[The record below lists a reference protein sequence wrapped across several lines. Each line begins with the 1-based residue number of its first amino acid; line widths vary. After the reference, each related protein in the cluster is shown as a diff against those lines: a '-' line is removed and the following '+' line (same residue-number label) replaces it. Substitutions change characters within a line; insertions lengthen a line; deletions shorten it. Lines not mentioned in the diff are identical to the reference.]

1 MGFEPVGLES
11 AVSNALDA
19 VYEMVDSRR
28 RWGFGIGE
36 FGADE
41 PGADE
46 PGADEPRA
54 GASRGGSV
62 GLGRWLVENRE
73 CLDRGEAEW
82 LERLAAFDRE
92 QLWALDGANSCSSW
106 LMWRAR
112 MARSTSFERLRVAH
126 EVFRRP
132 IIADAFRA
140 GVLSYSAV
148 RIISR
153 MDSPSADV
161 DRALVE
167 LASTPDSSLADIER
181 VVRAYGLYASQE
193 RLPADRARAKR
204 GVQICRGENGSA
216 RIVITLSDLEV
227 EEFAAALQAF
237 IDLRYRTDQPVDES
251 PRGDSANG
259 SQGEDPVDESPRG
272 DCQPPAEMAA
282 FNDVSSAEAPMEQAS
297 RSARTADAFMD
308 MVAAA
313 LRSADGGG
321 AAGDDRYVVHLVTRI
336 DSAVTSFLD
345 GKPID
350 PEEAT
355 VVACDTATVAHGVG
369 ANGEPL
375 ALGRR
380 SRAWSTARRRAIRLR
395 DGGHCRF
402 PGCTH
407 TFVDIHH
414 IQPWEHGGPT
424 DVVNG
429 CLQCRRH
436 HRMIHAGYRLEGEA
450 DNELC
455 FFRPDSTFL
464 GSTYPSRLLSA
475 TADLVKVA
483 ADG

>member
-11 AVSNALDA
+11 AVSSALDA
-19 VYEMVDSRR
+19 VYEMVEARG
-28 RWGFGIGE
+28 RWGFGIRE
-36 FGADE
+36 FGTDE

-46 PGADEPRA
+46 PGA

-237 IDLRYRTDQPVDES
+237 IDLRYRTDQPVES
-251 PRGDSANG
+251 LRVETRRTVPRVKTLWTSLRV
-259 SQGEDPVDESPRG
+259 ET
-272 DCQPPAEMAA
+272 
-282 FNDVSSAEAPMEQAS
+282 AS
-297 RSARTADAFMD
+297 RPQRWRHSTMCQAQKRRWSRRAGRLAQQTRSWTW
-308 MVAAA
+308 
-313 LRSADGGG
+313 LRPPFDLPT
-321 AAGDDRYVVHLVTRI
+321 AAGRQ
-336 DSAVTSFLD
+336 
-345 GKPID
+345 
-350 PEEAT
+350 AT
-355 VVACDTATVAHGVG
+355 TDT
-369 ANGEPL
+369 
-375 ALGRR
+375 
-380 SRAWSTARRRAIRLR
+380 
-395 DGGHCRF
+395 
-402 PGCTH
+402 
-407 TFVDIHH
+407 
-414 IQPWEHGGPT
+414 
-424 DVVNG
+424 
-429 CLQCRRH
+429 
-436 HRMIHAGYRLEGEA
+436 
-450 DNELC
+450 
-455 FFRPDSTFL
+455 
-464 GSTYPSRLLSA
+464 
-475 TADLVKVA
+475 
-483 ADG
+483 

>member
-11 AVSNALDA
+11 AVSSALDA

-36 FGADE
+36 FGAE
-41 PGADE
+41 
-46 PGADEPRA
+46 
-54 GASRGGSV
+54 
-62 GLGRWLVENRE
+62 
-73 CLDRGEAEW
+73 
-82 LERLAAFDRE
+82 
-92 QLWALDGANSCSSW
+92 
-106 LMWRAR
+106 MWRAR

-259 SQGEDPVDESPRG
+259 SQGGDPGE
-272 DCQPPAEMAA
+272 
-282 FNDVSSAEAPMEQAS
+282 VSSCATRRLQPC
-297 RSARTADAFMD
+297 
-308 MVAAA
+308 
-313 LRSADGGG
+313 
-321 AAGDDRYVVHLVTRI
+321 GDERAT
-336 DSAVTSFLD
+336 
-345 GKPID
+345 PI
-350 PEEAT
+350 
-355 VVACDTATVAHGVG
+355 
-369 ANGEPL
+369 
-375 ALGRR
+375 
-380 SRAWSTARRRAIRLR
+380 
-395 DGGHCRF
+395 
-402 PGCTH
+402 
-407 TFVDIHH
+407 
-414 IQPWEHGGPT
+414 
-424 DVVNG
+424 
-429 CLQCRRH
+429 
-436 HRMIHAGYRLEGEA
+436 
-450 DNELC
+450 
-455 FFRPDSTFL
+455 
-464 GSTYPSRLLSA
+464 GSHSCW
-475 TADLVKVA
+475 
-483 ADG
+483 

>member
-11 AVSNALDA
+11 AVSSALDA
-19 VYEMVDSRR
+19 VYEMVEARG

-36 FGADE
+36 FGTDE
-41 PGADE
+41 PGTDE
-46 PGADEPRA
+46 PGG
-54 GASRGGSV
+54 GASGGGCV

-82 LERLAAFDRE
+82 LERLAEFDRE
-92 QLWALDGANSCSSW
+92 QLWALDGAHSCSSW

-193 RLPADRARAKR
+193 RLPADRAQAKR
-204 GVQICRGENGSA
+204 GVRICRGENGSA

-380 SRAWSTARRRAIRLR
+380 SRAWSTAERRAIRLR